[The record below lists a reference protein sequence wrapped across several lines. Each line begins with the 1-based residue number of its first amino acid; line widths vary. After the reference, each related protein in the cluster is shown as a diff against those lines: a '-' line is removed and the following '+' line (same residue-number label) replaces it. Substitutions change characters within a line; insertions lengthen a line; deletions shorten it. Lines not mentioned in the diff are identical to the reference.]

1 MEHHLQK
8 AWADEQAE
16 ADYQRRIEAMI
27 HSGDL
32 DAAADILMADLAS
45 LDTPLGE
52 LCRNL
57 SEDNVDIAG
66 WPEIGDAVAQ
76 YEGEPITAVHILMTN
91 EDDLVFEDKDLKH
104 DPVMQVAFYSDEH
117 LAFSSLSREELL
129 AESQR
134 EDMPEWYG
142 QGEDIEVY
150 LEINGLTQLNTALL
164 RHKRQYYFRDQM
176 HVMDVHNG
184 LAADTAP
191 LLYVEF
197 RLAAMLRALRYHQA
211 VKALVDGYGLYG
223 NLPVIVGMHNMKP
236 EISSVYASKTAKVI
250 EFKRTPKLTVTIK
263 RNMEEQP
270 VAEVSGSSLRQQ
282 YVQEVEEKPGFLRRL
297 FGRR

>member
-8 AWADEQAE
+8 AWAGEQAE
-16 ADYQRRIEAMI
+16 TDYVRRIEAMI

-32 DAAADILMADLAS
+32 DAASEILIADLAS

-52 LCRNL
+52 HCRNL
-57 SEDNVDIAG
+57 GEDSVDISG
-66 WPEIGDAVAQ
+66 WEEIGDSIAQ

-117 LAFSSLSREELL
+117 LAFSALSREELL
-129 AESQR
+129 HESLR
-134 EDMPEWYG
+134 EDIPDWYG

-176 HVMDVHNG
+176 HVLDQANG

-197 RLAAMLRALRYHQA
+197 RLASLLRALRYHQA
-211 VKALVDGYGLYG
+211 VKSLVDGYGIYG

-236 EISSVYASKTAKVI
+236 EISSIYVSKTAKVL
-250 EFKRTPKLTVTIK
+250 EFKRTPKLAVTIK
-263 RNMEEQP
+263 RNMEELP
-270 VAEVSGSSLRQQ
+270 PAEISGSRLRQQ
-282 YVQEVEEKPGFLRRL
+282 YVQEPEEKIGFFRRL